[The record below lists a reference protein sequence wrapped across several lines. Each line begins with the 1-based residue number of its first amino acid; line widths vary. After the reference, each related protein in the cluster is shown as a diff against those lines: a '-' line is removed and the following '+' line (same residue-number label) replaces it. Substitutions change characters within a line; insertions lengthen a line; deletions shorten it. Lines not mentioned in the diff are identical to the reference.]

1 MKLSL
6 QQYSRYFFVGSVVGV
21 SAVILRELVAFLA
34 EDKVGIYFGT
44 VLFAYAYGIIIS
56 FFLHKIF
63 TFKKHLE
70 ANNKQLHFCTFT
82 IVAII
87 GMFLT
92 GAFSLL
98 FRYGC
103 HLDSLIPRYS
113 GSCAFILASLTSS
126 AITYYLHIR
135 YSTGEPTESST
146 TK

>member
-6 QQYSRYFFVGSVVGV
+6 QQYSRYFIVGSVVGV
-21 SAVILRELVAFLA
+21 SAVILRELIALLA
-34 EDKVGIYFGT
+34 EDKVGFYLGT
-44 VLFAYAYGIIIS
+44 VLFAYAYGTIIS

-70 ANNKQLHFCTFT
+70 ANNKQLHFYTFT
-82 IVAII
+82 IVAIT

-113 GSCAFILASLTSS
+113 GGCAFILAALTSS
-126 AITYYLHIR
+126 ACTYYLHIR
-135 YSTGEPTESST
+135 YSIGEPTENST